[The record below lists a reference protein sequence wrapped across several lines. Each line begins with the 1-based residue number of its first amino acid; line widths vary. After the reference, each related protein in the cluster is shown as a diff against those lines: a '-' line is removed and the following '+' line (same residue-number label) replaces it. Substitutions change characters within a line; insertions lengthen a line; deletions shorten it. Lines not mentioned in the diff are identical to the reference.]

1 VVSDLKC
8 GFIRRHGDVRECHDA
23 CRVQVATR
31 GGLLTSAYYLILRMA
46 TAITYTPS
54 SDRLDARDVFEAL
67 SVTHKGI
74 FNMERYVKPCQVMSS
89 HCVQIAN
96 SLALVQIVEVNVD
109 SFPKVI
115 WA

>member
-1 VVSDLKC
+1 VPRCLPGSSGDPWWATDLC
-8 GFIRRHGDVRECHDA
+8 
-23 CRVQVATR
+23 
-31 GGLLTSAYYLILRMA
+31 LLSYLKNT

-74 FNMERYVKPCQVMSS
+74 FNMERYVKPCQAMSS
-89 HCVQIAN
+89 HCVQIAD